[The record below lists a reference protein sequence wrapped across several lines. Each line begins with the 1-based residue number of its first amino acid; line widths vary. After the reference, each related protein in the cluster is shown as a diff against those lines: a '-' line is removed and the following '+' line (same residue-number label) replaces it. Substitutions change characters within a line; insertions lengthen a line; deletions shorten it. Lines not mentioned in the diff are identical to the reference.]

1 MSRPARAT
9 FAGVIGGFVIWALA
23 FVAIY
28 GVQATGCMRGWDGT
42 GPGGA
47 GFSPLRLALIA
58 LLVAAFAGLAVLR
71 PVTRGA
77 SLVRGS
83 FLGTL
88 ARVCHAAAVVA
99 TVICFAAVLFLPLC

>member
-1 MSRPARAT
+1 MSRPARAI

-42 GPGGA
+42 EGEGLSA
-47 GFSPLRLALIA
+47 LRLALIA

-88 ARVCHAAAVVA
+88 ARVCHAAAAVA
-99 TVICFAAVLFLPLC
+99 TAICFAAVLFLPLC